1 MNEYLERVHQ
11 ILTRNNFTAA
21 KGLKPLLAE
30 KDHVRMCAPL
40 TPDCTNGH
48 GIAHGGF
55 LYTLADSTAGV
66 TAYLDGRSY
75 VTADSHMQY
84 ISNLREGMIYSDG
97 QVLHR
102 GRTLVTVLVDLTAED
117 GRLLAH
123 GTFNMYHIDTRYL

>member
-1 MNEYLERVHQ
+1 
-11 ILTRNNFTAA
+11 
-21 KGLKPLLAE
+21 
-30 KDHVRMCAPL
+30 
-40 TPDCTNGH
+40 
-48 GIAHGGF
+48 
-55 LYTLADSTAGV
+55 
-66 TAYLDGRSY
+66 
-75 VTADSHMQY
+75 MQY

>member
-1 MNEYLERVHQ
+1 MALR
-11 ILTRNNFTAA
+11 TAA
-21 KGLKPLLAE
+21 
-30 KDHVRMCAPL
+30 
-40 TPDCTNGH
+40 
-48 GIAHGGF
+48 
-55 LYTLADSTAGV
+55 S
-66 TAYLDGRSY
+66 
-75 VTADSHMQY
+75 DSHMQY